1 MKSKIKTTSLVKLD
15 ARLLADFKGRFS
27 PAFFAKGWRD
37 KTLFRRR
44 AELNDGA
51 GLSRLRRELESEGL
65 FDVRC
70 ERVVWRDQD
79 KETRSF
85 TLARAAS
92 TDMWPM
98 GTHYWVRDNALLG
111 ARFLFSDSHRHH
123 RVGKELLL
131 SALTFMSS
139 VSQLQRV
146 TAMIRSRSSTYV
158 SNADNWPYIFA
169 EVSTNLTARKR
180 EGWAHKQDAWQ
191 ILTWYVLEGIEKGF
205 ITRHDLSVKHRKFL
219 SLIIPFLIKISF
231 WKCESSGSWEE
242 LAAVRTSVRAWEH
255 RLLVRLAEISKRHGF
270 SFIEDGFMSH
280 RRYLPARFKS
290 MTLAKAV
297 QAAETRAVEAI
308 GRDLP
313 FESPRY
319 RRNDPRYRKADAA
332 LIYLL
337 QLDYPSFL
345 AERAG
350 RPVHWARSIEARILK
365 ELSSLEDELIGG
377 IARYSND
384 SYQRQGFFR
393 PSTVAKLNK
402 LYGTPSGDAS
412 THFVERGRI
421 VPKGRKAAWTHFV
434 WQLAAWYGRR
444 YLESGDRKDRAAHD
458 RYFLRGMALITG
470 KGEVS
475 IDIGVSGE
483 SRVLSI
489 PRYRMPECYISEKLS
504 GGQVAVF
511 PSPHTPLNWAV
522 GEMFDAFQVRERIL
536 ANSR

>member
-65 FDVRC
+65 FNVRC
-70 ERVVWRDQD
+70 ERVIWRDQD

-98 GTHYWVRDNALLG
+98 GTHYWTRDNAILG
-111 ARFLFSDSHRHH
+111 ARFLFSESHRH
-123 RVGKELLL
+123 RRLGKELLL
-131 SALTFMSS
+131 SALSFTSS
-139 VSQLQRV
+139 VSQLKRM
-146 TAMIRSRSSTYV
+146 TSLIRSRSPSFLT
-158 SNADNWPYIFA
+158 NAIHWPYIRVEIA
-169 EVSTNLTARKR
+169 TNLTAHKE
-180 EGWAHKQDAWQ
+180 EGWTHKQDAWQ
-191 ILTWYVLEGIEKGF
+191 ILAWYVLEGLEKGL
-205 ITRHDLSVKHRKFL
+205 ITRHDLTAKHRRFL
-219 SLIIPFLIKISF
+219 SLIIPFLIKVSF
-231 WKCESSGSWEE
+231 WKCENSGSWEE
-242 LAAVRTSVRAWEH
+242 LVATRSSVRGWEH
-255 RLLVRLAEISKRHGF
+255 RLLVRLGEFSKRHGF
-270 SFIEDGFMSH
+270 SFIDEGFISY
-280 RRYLPARFKS
+280 RRYLSGRFKR
-290 MTLAKAV
+290 MTLA
-297 QAAETRAVEAI
+297 QAIQEAERKIIEALK
-308 GRDLP
+308 RDLP
-313 FESPRY
+313 YESPRY
-319 RRNDPRYRKADAA
+319 KRGDPRYRTSDAA

-337 QLDYPSFL
+337 QIDYPRFL
-345 AERAG
+345 AERIG
-350 RPVHWARSIEARILK
+350 RPTRWARTLEDRILK
-365 ELSSLEDELIGG
+365 EVSSLDDEWTGG
-377 IARYSND
+377 IARYGND
-384 SYQRQGFFR
+384 TYQRQGFFR
-393 PSTVAKLNK
+393 PSTVAKLNA
-402 LYGTPSGDAS
+402 LYGAPSGDAS

-434 WQLAAWYGRR
+434 WQLAAWFGRR